1 LGKEK
6 DTRVI
11 KLDYKETNL
20 IIINGMVGISLES
33 ICNLLVKSSK
43 SYKNKYVKFVNN
55 NYDIISDDATPF
67 IKFYSIKNEINKRGF
82 NFNLLLT
89 SFSSRFKIDIWR
101 AAYLDIIRDIKK
113 NPPFYAIIFTN
124 LIWFNEGKCFCPVD
138 MKLFS
143 EYDKKESSIKP
154 RNIITLFGNLDNIKH
169 VIEKGGA
176 TEHFIKFKIDLRDLV
191 QIRELE
197 IDIGRMIAQ
206 TAYGN
211 VRGVHYVFSIE
222 NSIQNLCRL
231 IFEPA
236 RLILYPTFPISRT
249 RSYLEKQIEIDRFRE
264 SLYRRYILLDPLTI
278 DADPFIVSLNEYY
291 SQEISKSLN
300 INKYHLNIFI
310 PYLKEYININNL
322 ICSISGNVL
331 TIPNNSKLTVE
342 GFNLDLPEQIILDD
356 KPININSKRWLL
368 FDNFRKKIKS
378 INCNK
383 ESYDNISPI
392 EIQPNLFKI
401 CSQLKFIGNQYIEN
415 CDGMIAYRPYWD
427 GNKSYAVFHNI
438 KNSKT
443 YQQLCGLRNYYIGIF
458 SPLDDDIAYEK
469 GSVIDNR
476 QFSDTSDDAKFYT
489 IEVCRNLHHLLGKL
503 KKFQKNKLEIFIKHY
518 KISNK
523 NQHRDLLLITKSEY
537 INSINEWYSTIL
549 DFHSI
554 TDSKKLQAEI
564 YDKEIIEEDET
575 NFQII
580 GEQMLLGLVNQID
593 IVIFCAIDVEKNSL
607 LSKIEALN
615 GYNKILYAQY
625 NSCVYYLGRLGYFN
639 VALTMIGKGNLNS
652 TIYCDRA
659 FDLWKPKLAIMCGIA
674 YGLKPEKQKI
684 GDVLVSELITNY
696 EPQRIGEVKHSRGLR
711 IPSSEKLFKAFSNI
725 VNWQFKTDEN
735 RIVNIHKGQIIS
747 GEKLVDRKQYV
758 EEFIESYPDAIGG
771 EMEGAGFSLSA
782 YSNKVDWIVAK
793 SICDWGYD
801 KSDNYQ
807 KLAADCATSLVFHV
821 LSNSFFLEDFKD

>member
-1 LGKEK
+1 MANTGPRKITLRDEFGE
-6 DTRVI
+6 
-11 KLDYKETNL
+11 E
-20 IIINGMVGISLES
+20 
-33 ICNLLVKSSK
+33 LV
-43 SYKNKYVKFVNN
+43 
-55 NYDIISDDATPF
+55 
-67 IKFYSIKNEINKRGF
+67 
-82 NFNLLLT
+82 
-89 SFSSRFKIDIWR
+89 FKI
-101 AAYLDIIRDIKK
+101 K
-113 NPPFYAIIFTN
+113 
-124 LIWFNEGKCFCPVD
+124 
-138 MKLFS
+138 
-143 EYDKKESSIKP
+143 DKKI
-154 RNIITLFGNLDNIKH
+154 
-169 VIEKGGA
+169 
-176 TEHFIKFKIDLRDLV
+176 
-191 QIRELE
+191 
-197 IDIGRMIAQ
+197 
-206 TAYGN
+206 
-211 VRGVHYVFSIE
+211 SIE
-222 NSIQNLCRL
+222 DV
-231 IFEPA
+231 
-236 RLILYPTFPISRT
+236 
-249 RSYLEKQIEIDRFRE
+249 K
-264 SLYRRYILLDPLTI
+264 
-278 DADPFIVSLNEYY
+278 
-291 SQEISKSLN
+291 
-300 INKYHLNIFI
+300 
-310 PYLKEYININNL
+310 
-322 ICSISGNVL
+322 
-331 TIPNNSKLTVE
+331 
-342 GFNLDLPEQIILDD
+342 
-356 KPININSKRWLL
+356 
-368 FDNFRKKIKS
+368 
-378 INCNK
+378 
-383 ESYDNISPI
+383 
-392 EIQPNLFKI
+392 
-401 CSQLKFIGNQYIEN
+401 
-415 CDGMIAYRPYWD
+415 
-427 GNKSYAVFHNI
+427 
-438 KNSKT
+438 
-443 YQQLCGLRNYYIGIF
+443 
-458 SPLDDDIAYEK
+458 
-469 GSVIDNR
+469 
-476 QFSDTSDDAKFYT
+476 
-489 IEVCRNLHHLLGKL
+489 
-503 KKFQKNKLEIFIKHY
+503 KHY